1 MKKHLLAAAVA
12 AAVAGPVAAQN
23 VSVFGVIDTGVGSLE
38 SGAAASSSYTGSVNN
53 VLSTSSLGF
62 RGTEDLGGGLKASFV
77 LRQEFTPSSGTISG
91 RSVITEGGTTST
103 SANTNDVK
111 SQVDRFT
118 EVAVT
123 VEGNFGTVTLG
134 KHTALARNA
143 AGAGA
148 WIGNAALIGT
158 GNGVTLRQLGD
169 NVDNAVSYTTPS
181 INGFRAQA
189 FRGFQNAASA
199 SGATTS
205 AEAKQTTNGV
215 GFSYSAGPLTVGA
228 GQLTRDNVSAATTGS
243 TSDMKTQSIGAGY
256 DFGAARV
263 GVTYIKF
270 DSATNATG
278 DEQKITALQVQV
290 PLTGALS
297 AIGSYHLYDEGSSA
311 ASDSAKYMMVGALY
325 NFSKRTNAYAI
336 YGRITN
342 EAAAKYSHAFA
353 ASSSDGDDPRTI
365 AVGLRHSF

>member
-12 AAVAGPVAAQN
+12 AAIAGPAAAQN

-38 SGAAASSSYTGSVNN
+38 SGAAASTSYTGSVNN

-77 LRQEFTPSSGTISG
+77 IRQEFTPSTGVIAG
-91 RSVITEGGTTST
+91 RSVLTDDGN
-103 SANTNDVK
+103 ATNDVK
-111 SQVDRFT
+111 GQRDRFT
-118 EVAVT
+118 EVAVS
-123 VEGNFGTVTLG
+123 VEGGFGNITLG

-148 WIGNAALIGT
+148 FIGNAALIGT

-169 NVDNAVSYTTPS
+169 NTDNAISYTTPT
-181 INGFRAQA
+181 INGFRVQA

-199 SGATTS
+199 SGATDS
-205 AEAKQTTNGV
+205 AEAIQTTNGIGV
-215 GFSYSAGPLTVGA
+215 AYANGPLTLGA
-228 GQLTRDNVSAATTGS
+228 GQLTRDNVAANTAGS
-243 TSDMKTQSIGAGY
+243 TSDMKTQTIAAGY

-263 GVTYIKF
+263 GLTYMKF

-297 AIGSYHLYDEGSSA
+297 VIGAYHAYDEGSSA
-311 ASDSAKYMMVGALY
+311 ANDSGKYMMIGALY

-336 YGRITN
+336 YGKITN

-353 ASSSDGDDPRTI
+353 GAASDGDDPRTI

>member
-12 AAVAGPVAAQN
+12 AAIAGPAAAQN

-38 SGAAASSSYTGSVNN
+38 SGAAASTSYTGSVNN

-77 LRQEFTPSSGTISG
+77 IRQEFTPSTGVISG
-91 RSVITEGGTTST
+91 RSVLTDDG
-103 SANTNDVK
+103 AATNDVK
-111 SQVDRFT
+111 GQRDRFT
-118 EVAVT
+118 EVAVS
-123 VEGNFGTVTLG
+123 VEGGFGSVTLG

-169 NVDNAVSYTTPS
+169 NTDNAISYTTPT
-181 INGFRAQA
+181 INGFRVQA

-199 SGATTS
+199 SGATDS
-205 AEAKQTTNGV
+205 AEAIQTTNGIGV
-215 GFSYSAGPLTVGA
+215 AYANGPLTLGA
-228 GQLTRDNVSAATTGS
+228 GQLTRDNVTANTAGS
-243 TSDMKTQSIGAGY
+243 TSDMKTQTIAAGY

-263 GVTYIKF
+263 GLTYMKF

-297 AIGSYHLYDEGSSA
+297 VIGSYHAYDEGSSA
-311 ASDSAKYMMVGALY
+311 ANDSGKYMMIGALY

-336 YGRITN
+336 YGKITN
-342 EAAAKYSHAFA
+342 EAAARYSHAFA
-353 ASSSDGDDPRTI
+353 GATSDGDDPRTI